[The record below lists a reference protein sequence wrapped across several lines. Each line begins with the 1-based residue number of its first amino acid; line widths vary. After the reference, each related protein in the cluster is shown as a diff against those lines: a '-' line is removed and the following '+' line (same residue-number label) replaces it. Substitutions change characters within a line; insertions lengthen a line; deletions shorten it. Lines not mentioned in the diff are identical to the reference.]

1 MKQAK
6 LILMAA
12 LGALGCVL
20 AVVLTEWHG
29 HGPTTIATIT
39 PESPTPA
46 PLSPALA
53 ESARNPKVAAVTQ
66 ETIVSNAPV
75 AMAAEPAATNRHG
88 LKKLA
93 GKKTSKPKDP
103 IQDPDARVALSLV
116 GIDPDAEDY
125 WISAINDP
133 TLPAE
138 ERKDLI
144 EDLNETGLAN
154 PHQPGAVDLPIIA
167 NRLQLIEELASNPN
181 FIAGLDQVNKDAFAE
196 AHKDLVNLLAGKPA
210 D

>member
-12 LGALGCVL
+12 LVAFGCVL

-29 HGPTTIATIT
+29 RGPTTIATIA
-39 PESPTPA
+39 PEQPTPA
-46 PLSPALA
+46 PQPPALA
-53 ESARNPKVAAVTQ
+53 EPARNPEVAAVTQ
-66 ETIVSNAPV
+66 ETIVANASVV
-75 AMAAEPAATNRHG
+75 AAVEPAATNRHR

-93 GKKTSKPKDP
+93 GKKAAKPKEP

-116 GIDPDAEDY
+116 GVDPDAEDY

-133 TLPAE
+133 ALPPE

-154 PHQPGAVDLPIIA
+154 PHQPGADDLPIIA
-167 NRLQLIEELASNPN
+167 SRLQLIEELASNPN

-210 D
+210 N